1 MIVECSITNFGPI
14 RDTQTLS
21 MVAKK
26 DSTLEDYYVVNTG
39 GLRLLKIA
47 LLYGPNASG
56 KTSILKALDCLRTL
70 AIAPNRKKSDILGVY
85 PFFDDVSLRKPTVF
99 RIVFIQN
106 NIRYD
111 YTVELTNQ
119 CVLREQMMHY
129 PHGRPAQLFSRETD
143 THGQLAILKVGTRS
157 GLSTKDLTILEGNTL
172 WNNTVLGGFVKSNVN
187 WPELLQVQQWFTDTL
202 EGMISPADDLRD
214 FANVVFEL
222 DPDHRAL
229 MASFMKK
236 ADVQIEGIY
245 IEKREDDSINP
256 EITVIFPQNSSVLLE
271 DKVVKWIAK
280 NAKLTERTLMF
291 VHKIK
296 QKEGADDLSISLPW
310 NHESHGTQRY
320 YGLSAILTLLI
331 RRSKINLIDELDSG
345 LHPDLVKHFLLSF
358 LANAQQSQMI
368 CSTHNLRLLDEE
380 DVLRR
385 DVIWFTQKRVDGST
399 ELYSL
404 SDFEGKLSKKKISIS
419 DAYHT
424 GKLGATPDTG
434 SIFIEDPA

>member
-1 MIVECSITNFGPI
+1 
-14 RDTQTLS
+14 
-21 MVAKK
+21 
-26 DSTLEDYYVVNTG
+26 
-39 GLRLLKIA
+39 
-47 LLYGPNASG
+47 
-56 KTSILKALDCLRTL
+56 
-70 AIAPNRKKSDILGVY
+70 
-85 PFFDDVSLRKPTVF
+85 
-99 RIVFIQN
+99 
-106 NIRYD
+106 
-111 YTVELTNQ
+111 
-119 CVLREQMMHY
+119 
-129 PHGRPAQLFSRETD
+129 
-143 THGQLAILKVGTRS
+143 
-157 GLSTKDLTILEGNTL
+157 
-172 WNNTVLGGFVKSNVN
+172 
-187 WPELLQVQQWFTDTL
+187 
-202 EGMISPADDLRD
+202 MISPADDLRD

-404 SDFEGKLSKKKISIS
+404 SDFEGTLSKKKISIS